1 MQNFNEEKFDEFPR
15 FDSYHLIF
23 TLITFY
29 VLFRE
34 NFIHQNA
41 QSSDR
46 SKFSLTNIGTMR
58 YIIII
63 ILND

>member
-1 MQNFNEEKFDEFPR
+1 VQKFNREKFDEFPQ

-23 TLITFY
+23 ALNTFY
-29 VLFRE
+29 VLFRQ

-63 ILND
+63 ILHY